1 MTSSWRALLLL
12 ACARGFAPGPTTPVS
27 RTILSADATSFA
39 TCGVCGAS
47 HELSASAPAARAP
60 TVKCAV
66 CNNEWHLAADALE
79 PLAEGFELVDFPVA
93 KAKTA
98 RESSRARRDDNIR
111 RQPAV
116 QVPRRRPRGRFR
128 LAGFAVDKA
137 FVLMDGDRSRGY
149 GFVTVDNPERGATLI
164 AHFDGTPING
174 RPLTVRCGTQNK
186 PRGPGGARGGP
197 GGGSGGRPQRP
208 PMSRPPSARPASR
221 AADGRDVLM
230 TAAPEMAMSRPRE
243 RTSDIRRSASAPNHA
258 AARPPVRAPRAR
270 VGSGAA
276 RGAFRRAPRTNAN
289 NSFSSGASEFSRPKR
304 LSLIRR
310 VERIRESRRPFG
322 NVPPFD
328 DVRLRAGR
336 SGDGV

>member
-47 HELSASAPAARAP
+47 YELSASALGGAGA

-98 RESSRARRDDNIR
+98 RASLKGAGETTIFVGNLPFKFRDADLAGVFASR
-111 RQPAV
+111 
-116 QVPRRRPRGRFR
+116 
-128 LAGFAVDKA
+128 GFAVDKA

-208 PMSRPPSARPASR
+208 PMSRPPSARPASPR
-221 AADGRDVLM
+221 PP
-230 TAAPEMAMSRPRE
+230 TAA
-243 RTSDIRRSASAPNHA
+243 TS
-258 AARPPVRAPRAR
+258 
-270 VGSGAA
+270 
-276 RGAFRRAPRTNAN
+276 
-289 NSFSSGASEFSRPKR
+289 
-304 LSLIRR
+304 
-310 VERIRESRRPFG
+310 
-322 NVPPFD
+322 
-328 DVRLRAGR
+328 
-336 SGDGV
+336 